1 MVSSKF
7 FFNIGSDIIVQY
19 RNIRIGGG
27 NFDAVHDIDAMSGY
41 ENLYGRGG
49 ILFTA
54 VWRIHRFFKTK
65 EQTGIITK

>member
-49 ILFTA
+49 HPFYRCLAHTSVF
-54 VWRIHRFFKTK
+54 
-65 EQTGIITK
+65 QNQ